1 MQPKPRG
8 ERKSPLNHDPEAVRY
23 AVRKSG
29 LTQLAIADQLQVS
42 ASQVSEW
49 LKGTRNITQPNLVR
63 LAELLN
69 CPIVVLEAKQQQQ
82 VAS

>member
-1 MQPKPRG
+1 MEKKPRG
-8 ERKSPLNHDPEAVRY
+8 QRNSPLNHDPEAVRY

-29 LTQLAIADQLQVS
+29 LTQLAIAEQLKVS

-49 LKGTRNITQPNLVR
+49 LNGTRNITQPNLVR

-69 CPIVVLEAKQQQQ
+69 CPVVVLEAKR
-82 VAS
+82 VSA